1 MAVFTYSGRGTG
13 GTMTG
18 EIEAPDRTSAVG
30 ELRKRA
36 ILVTKIQ
43 ERAGS
48 KSPSKAGGKVK
59 DKEMA
64 IFTRQFS
71 TMIDAGL
78 PLVQC
83 LNILA
88 EQSESKNLRDVTG
101 RVARSVEQ
109 GSTLADSLR
118 RHPRAFDDL
127 FTNMVE
133 VGESGGILDV
143 VFQRLAAYIEKAA
156 ALKRKVKGAMIYPA
170 SIISVA
176 FLVVIF
182 MLTFV
187 IPTFTKMFKD
197 LGADLPLPTQVVV
210 WFSDFVRSYIL
221 FIFAGVIGCFS
232 ALRAYYRTERGR
244 STIDALMLKLPVIG
258 TLIRKVAVAR
268 FTRTLGTLVSSG
280 VPILE
285 GLRITARTAGN
296 RVVEKAVMQC
306 RAAVTAGKTL
316 AEPLKASGV
325 FPPMVIQMISVGEQT
340 GALDAMLSKI
350 ADFYDDEVDT
360 AVSSMTALLEPIM
373 IVVLGVLIGGLVVAM
388 YLPIFKLVTLVK
400 RSEER
405 RVGKECRS

>member
-43 ERAGS
+43 ERAGG

-210 WFSDFVRSYIL
+210 WLSEFVRTYIL
-221 FIFAGVIGCFS
+221 LIIAAVFGCVF
-232 ALRAYYRTERGR
+232 ALRAYYRTEKGQA
-244 STIDALMLKLPVIG
+244 TIDALLLKVPVMG

-296 RVVEKAVMQC
+296 KVVEKAVLQC

-360 AVSSMTALLEPIM
+360 AVTSMTALLEPIM

-400 RSEER
+400 
-405 RVGKECRS
+405 

>member
-133 VGESGGILDV
+133 VGESGGILDI

-210 WFSDFVRSYIL
+210 WLSEFVRTYIFL
-221 FIFAGVIGCFS
+221 IIAAVVGCVFAI
-232 ALRAYYRTERGR
+232 RAYYRTEKGQG
-244 STIDALMLKLPVIG
+244 TIDALLLKVPVMG

-296 RVVEKAVMQC
+296 KVVEKAVLQC

-350 ADFYDDEVDT
+350 ADFYDDEVDV

-400 RSEER
+400 
-405 RVGKECRS
+405 

>member
-1 MAVFTYSGRGTG
+1 MAVYTYQGRGSAGATA
-13 GTMTG
+13 G
-18 EIEAPDRTSAVG
+18 EIEAADRTSAVG
-30 ELRKRA
+30 ELRRRA
-36 ILVTKIQ
+36 ILVSKIN
-43 ERAGS
+43 
-48 KSPSKAGGKVK
+48 

-83 LNILA
+83 LTILA
-88 EQSESKNLRDVTG
+88 EQSESTNLREVTG

-109 GSTLADSLR
+109 GSTLADALR
-118 RHPRAFDDL
+118 RNPRTFDDL
-127 FTNMVE
+127 FTNLVE

-170 SIISVA
+170 SIMGVA

-221 FIFAGVIGCFS
+221 FIIAGVIGCFF

-244 STIDALMLKLPVIG
+244 STID
-258 TLIRKVAVAR
+258 
-268 FTRTLGTLVSSG
+268 
-280 VPILE
+280 
-285 GLRITARTAGN
+285 
-296 RVVEKAVMQC
+296 
-306 RAAVTAGKTL
+306 
-316 AEPLKASGV
+316 
-325 FPPMVIQMISVGEQT
+325 
-340 GALDAMLSKI
+340 
-350 ADFYDDEVDT
+350 
-360 AVSSMTALLEPIM
+360 
-373 IVVLGVLIGGLVVAM
+373 
-388 YLPIFKLVTLVK
+388 
-400 RSEER
+400 
-405 RVGKECRS
+405 

>member
-43 ERAGS
+43 ERSGG

-210 WFSDFVRSYIL
+210 WLSEFVRTYIL
-221 FIFAGVIGCFS
+221 LIIAAVFGCVF
-232 ALRAYYRTERGR
+232 ALRAYYRTEKGQA
-244 STIDALMLKLPVIG
+244 TIDALLLKVPVMG

-296 RVVEKAVMQC
+296 KVVEKAVLQC

-360 AVSSMTALLEPIM
+360 AVTSMTALLEPIM

-400 RSEER
+400 
-405 RVGKECRS
+405 

>member
-1 MAVFTYSGRGTG
+1 MAVFTYQGRGAG
-13 GTMTG
+13 GTTTG
-18 EIEAPDRTSAVG
+18 EIEAQDRTAAVG

-36 ILVTKIQ
+36 ILVTKIN
-43 ERAGS
+43 EKTGG
-48 KSPSKAGGKVK
+48 KTPSKAGTKVK

-101 RVARSVEQ
+101 LVARSVEQ
-109 GSTLADSLR
+109 GSTLAEALR
-118 RHPRAFDDL
+118 HHPRSFDEL
-127 FTNMVE
+127 FVNLVE
-133 VGESGGILDV
+133 VGETGGILDT

-156 ALKRKVKGAMIYPA
+156 ALKRKVKSAMIYPS
-170 SIISVA
+170 SIIGVA
-176 FLVVIF
+176 FVVVIF

-210 WFSDFVRSYIL
+210 WLSEFVQSYIL
-221 FIFAGVIGCFS
+221 LIIAGAIGCVF
-232 ALRAYYRTERGR
+232 ALRAYYRTEKGR
-244 STIDALMLKLPVIG
+244 STIDALLLKLPVLG
-258 TLIRKVAVAR
+258 TLVRKVAVAR

-306 RAAVTAGKTL
+306 RAAVTEGKTL
-316 AEPLKASGV
+316 ADPLKASGV
-325 FPPMVIQMISVGEQT
+325 FPPMVTQMISVGEQT

-360 AVSSMTALLEPIM
+360 AVGALMALLEPVM
-373 IVVLGVLIGGLVVAM
+373 IVFLGVIIGGLVVAM

-400 RSEER
+400 
-405 RVGKECRS
+405 